1 MQSFSASRSRAL
13 TAAGNRKY
21 IVFRKD
27 DDSHKANVNEL
38 LERVLQLL
46 QKIQI
51 FRKIHHMSVL
61 SLQQHAGG
69 DLTGVHRIE
78 AVLDLLTERLY
89 LVTGGRVRIC

>member
-1 MQSFSASRSRAL
+1 M
-13 TAAGNRKY
+13 
-21 IVFRKD
+21 
-27 DDSHKANVNEL
+27 
-38 LERVLQLL
+38 LQLL

-69 DLTGVHRIE
+69 DLTGVHGIE

-89 LVTGGRVRIC
+89 LVTGWGGSGSVERSAAVSWRTRPCMPAGCPENWI